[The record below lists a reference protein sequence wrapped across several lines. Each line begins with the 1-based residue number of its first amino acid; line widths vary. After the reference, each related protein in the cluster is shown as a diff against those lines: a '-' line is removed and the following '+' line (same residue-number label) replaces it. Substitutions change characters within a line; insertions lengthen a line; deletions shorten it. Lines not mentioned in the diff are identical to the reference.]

1 MKPNGKNLKL
11 KDMLT
16 CSLQL
21 FQKNLNIT
29 FKNLRKKISFLNIE
43 IIKNKKKKGQYL
55 IIDKYNI

>member
-43 IIKNKKKKGQYL
+43 IIKNKKKKKKY
-55 IIDKYNI
+55 IIINKYNI